1 MIYSWYIH
9 KMEYGAA
16 IKKYGIAPY
25 VLIVKYI
32 HNLINKTNKLQNMEY
47 DPQCVNMHKYA

>member
-1 MIYSWYIH
+1 
-9 KMEYGAA
+9 MEYGAA